1 MRALLT
7 TGMPAPPACTYNN
20 GTHTWSVNCV
30 VPGSSISAGDTL
42 SASTQISGGLS
53 FKGGTVNLSPGTY
66 WITDGDLQ
74 LGPGGGGTT
83 LQCSTC
89 SNGGAGVTII
99 LTTAKSK
106 NGTVGTLTLNS
117 LANLNLNAPSS
128 GTFAGMV
135 LIQDSN
141 GLPPGTTINNTAN
154 VQANAAETLSGLVY
168 FPDTAVTF
176 QGGPSATGPQCLVLV
191 ANTVAMQG
199 NPGFATSGCG
209 SLGLNKLPIV
219 KTVYLAE

>member
-1 MRALLT
+1 
-7 TGMPAPPACTYNN
+7 
-20 GTHTWSVNCV
+20 
-30 VPGSSISAGDTL
+30 
-42 SASTQISGGLS
+42 
-53 FKGGTVNLSPGTY
+53 VNLG
-66 WITDGDLQ
+66 
-74 LGPGGGGTT
+74 
-83 LQCSTC
+83 
-89 SNGGAGVTII
+89 SN
-99 LTTAKSK
+99 
-106 NGTVGTLTLNS
+106 
-117 LANLNLNAPSS
+117 ANLNLNPPNT

-141 GLPPGTTINNTAN
+141 GLPAGTTIDTSFSTK
-154 VQANAAETLSGLVY
+154 ANATETLSGLVY
-168 FPDTAVTF
+168 FPQADVTF